1 MFIKDPFTGN
11 VQGPF
16 SQAKLKELA
25 KNGQIDGGWEVAKS
39 NNGPW
44 MKAGRIK
51 GLVFGDRLDEE
62 DDWIHAP
69 ATPPSSTNPPAFG
82 QQANPLLKNVPPV
95 INESVLPGLFDFQ
108 FKKFIYPNLV
118 KLVYKIFTW
127 LWAIL
132 IILGG
137 VVIELNLIWQFLG
150 LFKGDFQSALGALAG
165 LVIFPFVLFLYWL
178 LIQGSVRSAF
188 EIALVLFSINDTLKV
203 HTNALEKI
211 SSKVGN

>member
-25 KNGQIDGGWEVAKS
+25 KNGEIAGSWEVAKS
-39 NNGPW
+39 NSGPW
-44 MKAGRIK
+44 IKAGRIK
-51 GLVFGDRLDEE
+51 GLVFGDSDDEE
-62 DDWIHAP
+62 DDWIPAP
-69 ATPPSSTNPPAFG
+69 STPPSSANPPVFS

-108 FKKFIYPNLV
+108 FEKFIYPNLV
-118 KLVYKIFTW
+118 RLVYKIFTW
-127 LWAIL
+127 LWAIF
-132 IILGG
+132 IILVG
-137 VVIELNLIWQFLG
+137 VVVELNLIWQVLG
-150 LFKGDFQSALGALAG
+150 FFKGDFQAALVALAG
-165 LVIFPFVLFLYWL
+165 VVIFPFVLFLYWL

-188 EIALVLFSINDTLKV
+188 EIALVLFSINETLNV
-203 HTNALEKI
+203 HTKALEEI